1 VKDQRRDAEE
11 LAQDMRSVL
20 GRLVRRLRA
29 EAAAEG
35 LTWSQGAVVTRLESA
50 GGMTSAELARAEGVR
65 PQSMSAT
72 VAMLEAEGL
81 VRRAPDPTD
90 GRRVVLTLT
99 DAGRAARTQA
109 RAVKQKWLAAAL
121 QDLSPPER
129 AELRRSLDVLARV
142 LRN

>member
-11 LAQDMRSVL
+11 LAQDVRSVL
-20 GRLVRRLRA
+20 GQLVRRLRA

-50 GGMTSAELARAEGVR
+50 GGVTSAELARAEGVR

-90 GRRVVLTLT
+90 GRRVLLTLT
-99 DAGRAARTQA
+99 DAGRAARNQG
-109 RAVKQKWLAAAL
+109 REVKQKWLAAAL

-142 LRN
+142 LRD

>member
-11 LAQDMRSVL
+11 LAQDVRSVL

-90 GRRVVLTLT
+90 GRRVLLTLT
-99 DAGRAARTQA
+99 DAGRAARSQG
-109 RAVKQKWLAAAL
+109 REVKQRWLAAAL

-142 LRN
+142 LRE

>member
-1 VKDQRRDAEE
+1 MKDQRRDAEE
-11 LAQDMRSVL
+11 LAQDVRSVL
-20 GRLVRRLRA
+20 GQLVRRLRA

-90 GRRVVLTLT
+90 GRRVLLTVT
-99 DAGRAARTQA
+99 DAGRAARNQG
-109 RAVKQKWLAAAL
+109 REVKQKWLAAAL

-142 LRN
+142 LRD

>member
-11 LAQDMRSVL
+11 LAQDVRSVL

-35 LTWSQGAVVTRLESA
+35 LTWSQGAVVRRLESA

-142 LRN
+142 LRD